1 MDDRFIVK
9 QVTRTELL
17 SFLEFAPEYFFDSLD
32 SGSPTCLAKILG
44 MYEVII
50 KGGKEGRMDL
60 MVMKNLLYGRH
71 ATRPYDLK
79 GLVRSRSNSES
90 KTGPVGITHFFREQ
104 SQELLERTSVNVMD
118 YSLLVGIDEERD
130 ELVFGII
137 DFMKQY
143 TWDKHLETWFNAFGG
158 PPTDIS
164 PKQYK
169 KRFCKAMSTYFV
181 TVPNPSLVIQHMLP
195 QIAFVNA
202 TVVLMRGYVSQLKP
216 SMTSS
221 SRPSG
226 SNDLELRDI
235 TPQQDHYAAPKRYL
249 R

>member
-1 MDDRFIVK
+1 MRCGRNAALVSFGCRKSEAQGGKNVVFFAKPMDDRFIVK

-104 SQELLERTSVNVMD
+104 SQELLERTVWNDTSFLCERKCHG
-118 YSLLVGIDEERD
+118 LLATR
-130 ELVFGII
+130 
-137 DFMKQY
+137 
-143 TWDKHLETWFNAFGG
+143 WD
-158 PPTDIS
+158 
-164 PKQYK
+164 
-169 KRFCKAMSTYFV
+169 
-181 TVPNPSLVIQHMLP
+181 
-195 QIAFVNA
+195 
-202 TVVLMRGYVSQLKP
+202 
-216 SMTSS
+216 
-221 SRPSG
+221 
-226 SNDLELRDI
+226 
-235 TPQQDHYAAPKRYL
+235 
-249 R
+249 